1 MGGGG
6 SEAIDIDG
14 ILDAQFKINC
24 LASAT
29 SIQNIELNH
38 VSFIMGDN
46 CNLTFRN
53 RASVNSSCE
62 MAPIIDA
69 IAEVVVSADEEF
81 AKTLQ
86 DAQDRQA
93 NAKCEADNCTDK
105 IKVAIAKN
113 LNSACATAAKAQQ
126 TLTLN
131 GANIICDGNT
141 VSKFGNYTEV
151 RAHCLRSLLGVEDTV
166 EEVSGQNSENLGSS
180 DNDNNDMMMMLGVL
194 ALIAIIILEE
204 I

>member
-6 SEAIDIDG
+6 SEPIDIDG

-29 SIQNIELNH
+29 SIQDIELNK
-38 VSFIMGDN
+38 VNVIMGDN
-46 CNLTFRN
+46 CNLTFMN

-113 LNSACATAAKAQQ
+113 LNSACETAAKAQQ

-151 RAHCLRSLLGVEDTV
+151 RAHCLRSLLHDTV

-180 DNDNNDMMMMLGVL
+180 DNDMMMMLGVL

-204 I
+204 L